1 MAHAVAQADQL
12 QRRRRVLQ
20 ALPLLQVGELERQLH
35 VLHGR
40 QHREQIELLENEA
53 HVLVA
58 PVGDLAVAQLAQVV
72 AEHADVPAGG
82 TIHGGDQV
90 QQRRL
95 ARSRWPHQGHEFAF
109 VDAQAHV
116 LQRDYVELVAHVL
129 LSQVAGFNDD
139 FAHNVAA
146 FWRTASPSFNPGGGL
161 VIRSSPPTSP
171 CSTRTPCVLV
181 APVFTARRKAL
192 PSNSTKTEP
201 SRRAAAGTMTTGRA
215 AESSTLPGFAGF
227 AAFLAAFLAAFAS
240 AFSSAAKATLAF
252 ISGRKYP
259 SGWLIFTLICTVAF
273 WRLASGEISLMKPSY
288 LRSGNASVV
297 TAPCCW
303 ACSLA
308 KSFCAISSS
317 TSRSFRSARETT

>member
-1 MAHAVAQADQL
+1 MAHAVAQADQV
-12 QRRRRVLQ
+12 QRRRRVLH
-20 ALPLLQVGELERQLH
+20 ALPLLQVGEQQRQRH

-53 HVLVA
+53 HVFVA

-82 TIHGGDQV
+82 AIHGGDQV

-95 ARSRWPHQGHEFAF
+95 TRSRRPHQGHEFAF
-109 VDAQAHV
+109 VDPEAHV
-116 LQRDYVELVAHVL
+116 LQRGHMELVAHVL
-129 LSQVAGFNDD
+129 LGQVAGFNDD

-146 FWRTASPSFNPGGGL
+146 FWRTASPFFKPGGGL

-171 CSTRTPCVLV
+171 CSTRTPWVLV
-181 APVFTARRKAL
+181 APVFTARRRAL
-192 PSNSTKTEP
+192 PSSSTKTEP
-201 SRRAAAGTMTTGRA
+201 SRSAPAGTITTGLAAA
-215 AESSTLPGFAGF
+215 
-227 AAFLAAFLAAFAS
+227 AS
-240 AFSSAAKATLAF
+240 GARVADFSANFSSAANATLAF
-252 ISGRKYP
+252 ISGRRYS

-288 LRSGNASVV
+288 LRSGKASVV
-297 TAPCCW
+297 TLPCCK

-308 KSFCAISSS
+308 KSFCAISS
-317 TSRSFRSARETT
+317 

>member
-20 ALPLLQVGELERQLH
+20 ALLLLQVGEQERQRH

-53 HVLVA
+53 HVFVA

-90 QQRRL
+90 QQRRFT
-95 ARSRWPHQGHEFAF
+95 RSRRPHQGYEFAF
-109 VDAQAHV
+109 VDPEAHV
-116 LQRDYVELVAHVL
+116 LQRDHVELVAHVL
-129 LSQVAGFNDD
+129 FGQVAGFNDD
-139 FAHNVAA
+139 FAHNVAV
-146 FWRTASPSFNPGGGL
+146 FWRTASPFFKPGGGL
-161 VIRSSPPTSP
+161 VIKSSPPTSP
-171 CSTRTPCVLV
+171 CSTRTPRVLV
-181 APVFTARRKAL
+181 APVFTARRRAL
-192 PSNSTKTEP
+192 PSSSTKTEP
-201 SRRAAAGTMTTGRA
+201 SRRAPAGTITTG
-215 AESSTLPGFAGF
+215 
-227 AAFLAAFLAAFAS
+227 LAAAASGAPADLS
-240 AFSSAAKATLAF
+240 ARFPANLSSEANATLAF
-252 ISGRKYP
+252 ISGRRYA

-288 LRSGNASVV
+288 LRSGKASVV
-297 TAPCCW
+297 TLPCCW
-303 ACSLA
+303 PCSLA

-317 TSRSFRSARETT
+317 TSRSSRSASETT